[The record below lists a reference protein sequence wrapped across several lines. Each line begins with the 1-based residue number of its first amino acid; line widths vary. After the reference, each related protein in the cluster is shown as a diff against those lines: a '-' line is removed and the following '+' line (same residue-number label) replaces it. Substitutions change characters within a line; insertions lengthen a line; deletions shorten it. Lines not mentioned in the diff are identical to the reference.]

1 MTTPGRYPWR
11 YFVEEISNQVP
22 GRAAL
27 TGVVAVEE
35 DGVKADPPGAVE
47 AEAAASGSV
56 DGGGRSP

>member
-1 MTTPGRYPWR
+1 MATPGRYPWR

-27 TGVVAVEE
+27 TAVVAVE
-35 DGVKADPPGAVE
+35 DGVEADPPGVV
-47 AEAAASGSV
+47 AEAVASGSV